1 VVLVQP
7 NIFYE
12 KFQLKNGMLACNTR
26 KKETKIAGRYPS
38 TILLFTIGF
47 VKDSYS
53 EEKTSKKR
61 RATLPASF
69 PRVRTSP
76 ARLYRYISSSC
87 RWDRRINSKFAL
99 FVDRP
104 PNLLGCVRL
113 DTRYRSARVNDFSRS
128 SRPALPPSRTASSLG
143 GEGGRT
149 ENDILEIMKY
159 H

>member
-1 VVLVQP
+1 MACLHVIHAKKKPKLLVGIHP
-7 NIFYE
+7 TSF
-12 KFQLKNGMLACNTR
+12 FSS
-26 KKETKIAGRYPS
+26 P
-38 TILLFTIGF
+38 IGF
-47 VKDSYS
+47 VRESYG